1 MVTTN
6 LAFINDE
13 ILSFLKEHSMLV
25 STSLDGPA
33 VIHNANR
40 PRPGSD
46 SHEAAVRGIRRV
58 REALGHDRV
67 AAIMTTTRLSLQHP
81 EAIVDEYV
89 SHGFDSIFFRPISPY
104 GFAVRTQQKTGYD
117 FESFFDFYT
126 KGLAHIIELN
136 RRGTYFVASYAQL
149 LLTKILTPF
158 VVGRELGRLD
168 FPRQLVFED
177 AEVFRLQVGDRP
189 PALTIDHRYG
199 KPISRKDRQQM
210 SPC

>member
-1 MVTTN
+1 
-6 LAFINDE
+6 
-13 ILSFLKEHSMLV
+13 LV

-89 SHGFDSIFFRPISPY
+89 SHGFDSILFRPISPY

-158 VVGRELGRLD
+158 VVGRELGHRGRPGRGRQPDHTLVVGVLRSAMD
-168 FPRQLVFED
+168 PRGSWRNGQRHTRRAAL
-177 AEVFRLQVGDRP
+177 AELLRP
-189 PALTIDHRYG
+189 
-199 KPISRKDRQQM
+199 
-210 SPC
+210 